1 MRHHNRPIFWGYT
14 HAEYALDM
22 RNNETKRK
30 QAKIMNMKKGYAF
43 RLAANCALPAISE
56 KNWSV

>member
-14 HAEYALDM
+14 EAEYAHDM
-22 RNNETKRK
+22 RNNSTKRK
-30 QAKIMNMKKGYAF
+30 QVRIMNMNKSFAF

-56 KNWSV
+56 KIWK